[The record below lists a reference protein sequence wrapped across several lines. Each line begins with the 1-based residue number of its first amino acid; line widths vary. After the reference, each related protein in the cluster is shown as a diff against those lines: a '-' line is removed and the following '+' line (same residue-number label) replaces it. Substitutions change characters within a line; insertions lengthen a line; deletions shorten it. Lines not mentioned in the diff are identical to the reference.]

1 MQVDCGEKENVI
13 ECQTEIEDDRKGG
26 RKMKTLRKI
35 LPVLLLL
42 LAVLI
47 LLPPARS
54 ETTSSAVPESQ
65 QTENLSLLPAD
76 STAQK
81 KLPEDGSYTSKED
94 VAQYLIQYG
103 HLPGNFVTKNEAKKA
118 GWNGGNLEAVLP
130 GKCIG
135 GDTFGNQEKALP
147 KAKGRS
153 WHECD
158 INTLGKKSRG
168 SERLVY
174 SNDGLIYYTADH
186 YESFTLLYSP

>member
-1 MQVDCGEKENVI
+1 MDG
-13 ECQTEIEDDRKGG
+13 KGG
-26 RKMKTLRKI
+26 RKMKMIRKI

-47 LLPPARS
+47 LLPPARG
-54 ETTSSAVPESQ
+54 EVAPSAAPDSQ
-65 QTENLSLLPAD
+65 QTENLSLLPTGSTTAAD
-76 STAQK
+76 GYAEQK

-118 GWNGGNLEAVLP
+118 GWNGGSLEDVLP

-135 GDTFGNQEKALP
+135 GDTFGNQEKILP
-147 KAKGRS
+147 RAKGRS